1 MPTTSLPVR
10 IGLYLVAITSVGFGV
25 ALMVS
30 AHLGVAPNDVMNT
43 GVAKALDTGVGTASW
58 VTSGIAMMLAW
69 ALGRRPRIAT
79 VLGGVIVGLS
89 INQFMKLLPEPHS
102 MVPRILMLCLGLLVV
117 WGAITGVVATDV
129 GAGPLELLMLA
140 FIARGISI
148 SVARWGIEM
157 GLLAIGLVLGGA
169 AGVGTAIFALATG
182 PVLAITLPWTSG
194 KLGTHLTNP
203 PDIVAAAS

>member
-117 WGAITGVVATDV
+117 WAAITGVVATDV

-140 FIARGISI
+140 FIDRGISI

>member
-1 MPTTSLPVR
+1 VPTTSLPVR

-58 VTSGIAMMLAW
+58 VTSGIAMVLAW

-89 INQFMKLLPEPHS
+89 INQFMKLLPEPHA
-102 MVPRILMLCLGLLVV
+102 MVPRILMLCVGLLVV
-117 WGAITGVVATDV
+117 WAAITGVVATDV

-140 FIARGISI
+140 FIDRGISI

-157 GLLAIGLVLGGA
+157 GLLAIGLALGGA

-182 PVLAITLPWTSG
+182 PVLAITLPWTSD

-203 PDIVAAAS
+203 PDIAAAAS

>member
-1 MPTTSLPVR
+1 VPTTSLPVR

-140 FIARGISI
+140 FIDRGISI